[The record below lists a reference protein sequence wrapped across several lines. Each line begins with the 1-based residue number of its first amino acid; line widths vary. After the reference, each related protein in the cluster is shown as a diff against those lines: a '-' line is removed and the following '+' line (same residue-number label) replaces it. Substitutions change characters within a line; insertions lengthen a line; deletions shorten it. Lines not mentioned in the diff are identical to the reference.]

1 MADLEELNKNTKE
14 NGISNPIRK
23 KPQVTADDL
32 YRRSTQY
39 QLWSYTSESLREAK
53 QKVNEKGREHAIEE
67 FEKAL
72 LKLKSESKGDIDKYQ
87 DEFTSQKLLD
97 LLTLDEELKYLNFY
111 CENIIKVVSSFRM
124 PTQVKATAVSFFKK
138 FYLVNSVM
146 EYHPKNILYTCVFLA
161 AKSENYFMSI
171 ESFCKALPK
180 TQPNDVL
187 DLEFIVLQSLKFTLL
202 VHHPFRPLYGFFLDF
217 QAVLLHPTP
226 LMYDVN
232 VDTIGGMYDKAK
244 KWLTDYALLSDVAF
258 LFSPPQIALAAMYD
272 IDKRITDRYLKRK
285 FLSEQHHDHD
295 DDNTQG
301 KLDTIKEDP
310 ESKKVKIPDNNS
322 IQDNMKGSDIRA
334 GQVDPEE
341 EKLQNTNKDDSK
353 TGDTHKAQREQY
365 ETLVRTIR
373 KCIKLA
379 KQIPETSR
387 EESAKVDKKCFFA
400 LNPSRLLKKK
410 LNKLTTGNNST
421 PVPASN

>member
-1 MADLEELNKNTKE
+1 MADKGSAEPSKNIEEDGT
-14 NGISNPIRK
+14 SYPIRK
-23 KPQVTADDL
+23 KPQVTVDDL

-39 QLWSYTSESLREAK
+39 QLWSFTSESLQEAK
-53 QKVNEKGREHAIEE
+53 QKINEKGRQHAIEE
-67 FEKAL
+67 FNKAL
-72 LKLKSESKGDIDKYQ
+72 LKLKSGSKENVDKYQ
-87 DEFTSQKLLD
+87 AELTSEKLLD
-97 LLTLDEELKYLNFY
+97 LLTLEEELKYLNFY
-111 CENIIKVVSSFRM
+111 CENIIKVVNSFRM

-180 TQPNDVL
+180 TEPKDVL

-217 QAVLLHPTP
+217 QAVLLHPSP

-232 VDTIGGMYDKAK
+232 IDTIGGMYDKAK
-244 KWLTDYALLSDVAF
+244 KWLSDYALLSDVAF

-272 IDKRITDRYLKRK
+272 IDKRITDRYLKKK
-285 FLSEQHHDHD
+285 FLSEHHYDEE
-295 DDNTQG
+295 NTQV

-310 ESKKVKIPDNNS
+310 ESKADNSAVDNTVKDNDKETDMTPMEIHQDKENLEAKTEDNS
-322 IQDNMKGSDIRA
+322 KSDI
-334 GQVDPEE
+334 
-341 EKLQNTNKDDSK
+341 
-353 TGDTHKAQREQY
+353 HKMQREQY

-373 KCIKLA
+373 KCIKIA
-379 KQIPETSR
+379 KQIPQTSR

-410 LNKLTTGNNST
+410 LSKLTTGNDAT
-421 PVPASN
+421 PVPASS

>member
-244 KWLTDYALLSDVAF
+244 KVV
-258 LFSPPQIALAAMYD
+258 
-272 IDKRITDRYLKRK
+272 
-285 FLSEQHHDHD
+285 
-295 DDNTQG
+295 N
-301 KLDTIKEDP
+301 
-310 ESKKVKIPDNNS
+310 
-322 IQDNMKGSDIRA
+322 
-334 GQVDPEE
+334 
-341 EKLQNTNKDDSK
+341 
-353 TGDTHKAQREQY
+353 
-365 ETLVRTIR
+365 
-373 KCIKLA
+373 
-379 KQIPETSR
+379 
-387 EESAKVDKKCFFA
+387 
-400 LNPSRLLKKK
+400 
-410 LNKLTTGNNST
+410 
-421 PVPASN
+421 

>member
-1 MADLEELNKNTKE
+1 MADLGELNKNIEEDGK
-14 NGISNPIRK
+14 SHPIRK
-23 KPQVTADDL
+23 KPQVTVDDL

-53 QKVNEKGREHAIEE
+53 QKVNEKGRQHAIEE
-67 FEKAL
+67 FERAL
-72 LKLKSESKGDIDKYQ
+72 VKLKSDSKGDFDKYQ
-87 DEFTSQKLLD
+87 DELTSQKLLD
-97 LLTLDEELKYLNFY
+97 LLTPEEELKYLNFY

-180 TQPNDVL
+180 TEPKDVL

-244 KWLTDYALLSDVAF
+244 KWLSDYALLSDVSF

-285 FLSEQHHDHD
+285 FLSEHHHDE
-295 DDNTQG
+295 DNTQG

-310 ESKKVKIPDNNS
+310 GSRTDKIPVNNNVEDNVN
-322 IQDNMKGSDIRA
+322 IKKEE
-334 GQVDPEE
+334 VDLEE
-341 EKLQNTNKDDSK
+341 ADLQNTNKDDAK
-353 TGDTHKAQREQY
+353 AGDIYKAQREQY

>member
-1 MADLEELNKNTKE
+1 MWIQLEECM
-14 NGISNPIRK
+14 I
-23 KPQVTADDL
+23 
-32 YRRSTQY
+32 
-39 QLWSYTSESLREAK
+39 K
-53 QKVNEKGREHAIEE
+53 Q
-67 FEKAL
+67 
-72 LKLKSESKGDIDKYQ
+72 
-87 DEFTSQKLLD
+87 
-97 LLTLDEELKYLNFY
+97 
-111 CENIIKVVSSFRM
+111 
-124 PTQVKATAVSFFKK
+124 
-138 FYLVNSVM
+138 
-146 EYHPKNILYTCVFLA
+146 
-161 AKSENYFMSI
+161 
-171 ESFCKALPK
+171 
-180 TQPNDVL
+180 
-187 DLEFIVLQSLKFTLL
+187 
-202 VHHPFRPLYGFFLDF
+202 
-217 QAVLLHPTP
+217 
-226 LMYDVN
+226 
-232 VDTIGGMYDKAK
+232 K

>member
-1 MADLEELNKNTKE
+1 MANKESGDLSKNTE
-14 NGISNPIRK
+14 ESGTSHPIRK
-23 KPQVTADDL
+23 KPQVTVDDL

-39 QLWSYTSESLREAK
+39 KLWSYTSESLQEAK
-53 QKVNEKGREHAIEE
+53 QKINEKGRQHAIEE
-67 FEKAL
+67 FDKAL
-72 LKLKSESKGDIDKYQ
+72 LKLKSGSKEDAEKYQ
-87 DEFTSQKLLD
+87 DELTSEKLLD
-97 LLTLDEELKYLNFY
+97 LLTLEEELKYLNFY
-111 CENIIKVVSSFRM
+111 CENIIKVVNSFRM

-180 TQPNDVL
+180 TEPKDVL

-232 VDTIGGMYDKAK
+232 IDTIGGMYDKAK
-244 KWLTDYALLSDVAF
+244 KWLSDYALLSDVTF

-285 FLSEQHHDHD
+285 FLSEHHYDEE
-295 DDNTQG
+295 NTQG
-301 KLDTIKEDP
+301 IKEDP
-310 ESKKVKIPDNNS
+310 ELKTENSKVDHAVEEYDKETG
-322 IQDNMKGSDIRA
+322 MTLA
-334 GQVDPEE
+334 G
-341 EKLQNTNKDDSK
+341 TNQEDANLEAKNENDSK
-353 TGDTHKAQREQY
+353 TDTHKIQREQY

-379 KQIPETSR
+379 KQIPQTSR

-400 LNPSRLLKKK
+400 LNPNRLLKKK
-410 LNKLTTGNNST
+410 LSKLTTGNNAT
-421 PVPASN
+421 PVPAST

>member
-1 MADLEELNKNTKE
+1 MADLGELNKNIEEDGK
-14 NGISNPIRK
+14 SHPIRK
-23 KPQVTADDL
+23 KPQVTVDDL

-53 QKVNEKGREHAIEE
+53 QKVNEKGRQHAIEE
-67 FEKAL
+67 FERAL
-72 LKLKSESKGDIDKYQ
+72 VKLKSDSKGDFDKYQ
-87 DEFTSQKLLD
+87 DELTSQKLLD
-97 LLTLDEELKYLNFY
+97 LLTPEEELKYLNFY

-180 TQPNDVL
+180 TEPKDVL

-244 KWLTDYALLSDVAF
+244 KWLSDYALLSDVSF

-285 FLSEQHHDHD
+285 FLSEHHHDE
-295 DDNTQG
+295 DNTQG

-310 ESKKVKIPDNNS
+310 ESRTDKIPVDNNVE
-322 IQDNMKGSDIRA
+322 DNVNIKKEE
-334 GQVDPEE
+334 VDLEE
-341 EKLQNTNKDDSK
+341 ADLQNTNKDDAK
-353 TGDTHKAQREQY
+353 AGDIYKAQREQY

>member
-1 MADLEELNKNTKE
+1 
-14 NGISNPIRK
+14 
-23 KPQVTADDL
+23 
-32 YRRSTQY
+32 
-39 QLWSYTSESLREAK
+39 
-53 QKVNEKGREHAIEE
+53 
-67 FEKAL
+67 
-72 LKLKSESKGDIDKYQ
+72 
-87 DEFTSQKLLD
+87 
-97 LLTLDEELKYLNFY
+97 
-111 CENIIKVVSSFRM
+111 
-124 PTQVKATAVSFFKK
+124 
-138 FYLVNSVM
+138 
-146 EYHPKNILYTCVFLA
+146 
-161 AKSENYFMSI
+161 MSI

-180 TQPNDVL
+180 TEPKDVL

-244 KWLTDYALLSDVAF
+244 KWLSDYALLSDVSF

-285 FLSEQHHDHD
+285 FLSEHHHDE
-295 DDNTQG
+295 DNTQG

-310 ESKKVKIPDNNS
+310 ESRTDKIPVDNNVE
-322 IQDNMKGSDIRA
+322 DNVNIKKEE
-334 GQVDPEE
+334 VDLEE
-341 EKLQNTNKDDSK
+341 ADLQNTNKDDAK
-353 TGDTHKAQREQY
+353 AGDIYKAQREQY